1 MKNLIIIIGTVIL
14 GTIIANTLVLGD
26 GTSLKTAAAGIM
38 DRGTAIIMNNL
49 TFGGGGVT
57 GNGNSG
63 NGNSAAE

>member
-49 TFGGGGVT
+49 TFGGGVNGNGTPGT
-57 GNGNSG
+57 GNST
-63 NGNSAAE
+63 AE